1 MRELAL
7 GNPEDAGMAVDRLQA
22 VDTVI
27 QSALAKDIFPGVVV
41 LVARKGKVIKH
52 SSYGLALKV
61 PEPREMT
68 KTTIFDLASLTKVVV
83 TVPLTL
89 MLVEH
94 GIWHLHDPIKKFL
107 LQFNVPGVTLWHL
120 LTHTSG
126 LPAWANLFYKG
137 AGREGVF
144 QELVSYRW
152 PIITPICRPGERVI
166 YSDLGYIL
174 LGLAIEE
181 AAGKPLEVLAKD
193 WIFAPLGMQDTFFNP
208 PQAVK
213 SRIAATEDDPSRG
226 GVLVGVVHDEN
237 AWAMGGVSGHAG
249 LFSTAWDLAVF
260 AQMILNKGSY
270 AGKRILSPAS
280 IRLMTSPQTEGLNER
295 RGLGWLLQGNDTL
308 PAGDL
313 LSEKAFGHTGFTGTS
328 LWLDPLYELIV
339 VFLTNR
345 VHPEQRSAQEEMQR
359 LRALVHNSVVGA
371 IVSE

>member
-1 MRELAL
+1 
-7 GNPEDAGMAVDRLQA
+7 MAVERLQA
-22 VDTVI
+22 GDTVI
-27 QSALAKDIFPGVVV
+27 QSALAKDIFPGAVV

-83 TVPLTL
+83 TVPLAL

-107 LQFNVPGVTLWHL
+107 PQFNVPGVTLWHL

-181 AAGKPLEVLAKD
+181 ATGKPLEVLAKD

-345 VHPEQRSAQEEMQR
+345 VHPKQRSAQEEMQR